1 MAGILLHF
9 ASTTRRCPTGFFL
22 LHDFEYKLQI
32 TPELHKMEK
41 NQITP
46 ELHHQNATKSKL
58 KIKLHQNYTPKNQ
71 QISEFFKDFQRFSVI
86 FLKISE
92 KKSSYKGKKQVFVQN
107 KITPELHTKRV
118 V

>member
-1 MAGILLHF
+1 MPKPSIDRCRTLLLIRLMSRVPNGIF
-9 ASTTRRCPTGFFL
+9 SPTRFWV
-22 LHDFEYKLQI
+22 QI

-58 KIKLHQNYTPKNQ
+58 KIKLHQNYTPKNL
-71 QISEFFKDFQRFSVI
+71 QISEIFKDFQRFSVI

-92 KKSSYKGKKQVFVQN
+92 KKSSYKGKKPSFCP
-107 KITPELHTKRV
+107 K
-118 V
+118 

>member
-1 MAGILLHF
+1 MPNGIF
-9 ASTTRRCPTGFFL
+9 SPTRFL
-22 LHDFEYKLQI
+22 VQI

-58 KIKLHQNYTPKNQ
+58 KIKLHQNYTPKNL
-71 QISEFFKDFQRFSVI
+71 QISEIFKDFQRFSVI

-107 KITPELHTKRV
+107 KITPELHTKKV